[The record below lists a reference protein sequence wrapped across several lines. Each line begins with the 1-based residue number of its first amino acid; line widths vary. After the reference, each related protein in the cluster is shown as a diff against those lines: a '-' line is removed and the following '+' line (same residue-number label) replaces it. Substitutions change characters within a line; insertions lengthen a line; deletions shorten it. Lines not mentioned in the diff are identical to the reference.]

1 MSVGVPAGDQV
12 LPTIMATTWR
22 SVEPGISGSTGDTLQ
37 AARARG
43 NMQNARRT
51 LTKTNGRLTTQNDDF
66 GQARHYLGR
75 VSVAIVLRQLSGK
88 TKEKRK

>member
-22 SVEPGISGSTGDTLQ
+22 SVEPGISGSTLQ